1 MYAHLPIKSHVD
13 LKMKASEMMALS
25 HRKAG
30 AWIKEVQDDMV
41 KKILTH
47 ELKNDRTA
55 LFMYFRETY
64 LKGMQNE

>member
-1 MYAHLPIKSHVD
+1 
-13 LKMKASEMMALS
+13 MKASEMMALS

-30 AWIKEVQDDMV
+30 AWIKEVQEDMV